1 MRKIILITSYLTAF
15 LLFFSGCKILTS
27 RNYVLFEVS
36 DALYYSWFAEGNES
50 GTNIQIKLRNV
61 DPAVKFDSLIFR
73 NVRVPVFT
81 SREGNEILLE
91 SIIPGSNS
99 QLEIDKEEVDESN
112 QLIYIYRGKKRV
124 YILETIRREK
134 MRYYL

>member
-61 DPAVKFDSLIFR
+61 DPEVKFDSLIFR

-81 SREGNEILLE
+81 SREGNGILLE
-91 SIIPGSNS
+91 SIIPGGNS
-99 QLEIDKEEVDESN
+99 QLEIDKEKVDESN
-112 QLIYIYRGKKRV
+112 QLIYTYRGKKRV
-124 YILETIRREK
+124 YILEKIRREK